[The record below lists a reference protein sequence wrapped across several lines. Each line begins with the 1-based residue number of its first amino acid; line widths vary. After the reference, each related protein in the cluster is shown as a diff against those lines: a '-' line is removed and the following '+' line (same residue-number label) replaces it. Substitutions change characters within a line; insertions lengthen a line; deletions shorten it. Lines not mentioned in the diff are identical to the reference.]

1 VSPADAVNTLRDL
14 KHLTS
19 ADTTRAAPAPST
31 VVATKEGAVKTLIKV
46 VQDIGLLVARLV
58 LGLVLVGHG
67 WQRFSHGMAAAVDTL
82 TRYGLPEPQLFAW
95 GATVLDVIG
104 GALLIFGLLT
114 PVVAAFVV
122 AEQVMVIAWLKWQ
135 NGLWNAAD
143 GIEYSVALAALA
155 LILVVFGAGR
165 TGVDQLFRR
174 GKKPAKASSGYDA
187 RPA

>member
-1 VSPADAVNTLRDL
+1 
-14 KHLTS
+14 
-19 ADTTRAAPAPST
+19 
-31 VVATKEGAVKTLIKV
+31 VVATKEGSVKTFIKV
-46 VQDIGLLVARLV
+46 VQDVGLLVARLV
-58 LGLVLVGHG
+58 LGLVLIGHG
-67 WQRFSHGMAAAVDTL
+67 WQRFSHGMTATVDAL

-95 GATVLDVIG
+95 GATVLEVVG

-135 NGLWNAAD
+135 NGLWKATD
-143 GIEYSVALAALA
+143 GIEYSVVLVALA

-174 GKKPAKASSGYDA
+174 GKKTAATSSPYDA

>member
-1 VSPADAVNTLRDL
+1 
-14 KHLTS
+14 
-19 ADTTRAAPAPST
+19 
-31 VVATKEGAVKTLIKV
+31 VVATKEGAVKTFIKV

-67 WQRFSHGMAAAVDTL
+67 WQRFSHGMGASADML

-95 GATVLDVIG
+95 GGTVLEVIG

-135 NGLWNAAD
+135 NGLWQATD
-143 GIEYSVALAALA
+143 GIEYSVVLAALA
-155 LILVVFGAGR
+155 LMLLVFGAGR

-174 GKKPAKASSGYDA
+174 GKKPAATPPVYGA